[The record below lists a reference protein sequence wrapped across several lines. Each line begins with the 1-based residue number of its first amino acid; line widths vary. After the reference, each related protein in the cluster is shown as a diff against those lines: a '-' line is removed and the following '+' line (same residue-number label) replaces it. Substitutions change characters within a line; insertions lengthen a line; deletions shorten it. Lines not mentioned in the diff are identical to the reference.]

1 MYEQKLIHKFI
12 YYICIFTNHKI
23 PKEKIIQIAK
33 DEIKCLTEEEFYL
46 KRLVNAFN
54 LLMNNVNQTLN
65 SDIINQLYFLL
76 TNQLLDE
83 NILKELVCQYYENY
97 DNSAHYLASLL
108 HLFIIR
114 NIKQESIEFAFL
126 ISNYVMMKKNK
137 GILIPYEYVHLY
149 YQRAIDTNQLSDL
162 IRVFFDIEYVKDES
176 LPCQYSRDEIIQ
188 MMKSIKDELIDKYDI
203 KKLYL
208 FGSYAKGTNHQNSD
222 VDFLVIFNEEMLNI
236 ERLEQIEALK
246 DDLKERLEC
255 GIDILDFT
263 FALDTLG
270 ENEMEYVIT
279 LI

>member
-1 MYEQKLIHKFI
+1 MV
-12 YYICIFTNHKI
+12 
-23 PKEKIIQIAK
+23 
-33 DEIKCLTEEEFYL
+33 CL
-46 KRLVNAFN
+46 
-54 LLMNNVNQTLN
+54 
-65 SDIINQLYFLL
+65 
-76 TNQLLDE
+76 
-83 NILKELVCQYYENY
+83 YYENY

-114 NIKQESIEFAFL
+114 SIKQESIEFAFL

-149 YQRAIDTNQLSDL
+149 YQRTIDTNQLSDL

-176 LPCQYSRDEIIQ
+176 LLCQYSGDEMIQ
-188 MMKSIKDELIDKYDI
+188 MMKSI
-203 KKLYL
+203 
-208 FGSYAKGTNHQNSD
+208 
-222 VDFLVIFNEEMLNI
+222 
-236 ERLEQIEALK
+236 K

-255 GIDILDFT
+255 DIDILDFT